1 MRGFRRFSG
10 VVALVGLLTALGAG
24 CSNDEEGRGDA
35 PVGERHES
43 PRQVWVAPDLFPN
56 ITAWCIGQ
64 NGAYVTTREAAPVII
79 PDDPN
84 CAEGGVLAD
93 R

>member
-1 MRGFRRFSG
+1 MCRNLRFLG
-10 VVALVGLLTALGAG
+10 VLALAGAVSLLGAA

-43 PRQVWVAPDLFPN
+43 PRQVWVAPDLYPN
-56 ITAWCIGQ
+56 VTAWCIGV
-64 NGAYVTTREAAPVII
+64 NGAYVTTREAPPVIV

-84 CAEGGVLAD
+84 CQEGGALTE
-93 R
+93 